1 MERILTAI
9 LSTILPGAGQLL
21 QHRWVKG
28 AVFLAIAMVI
38 SGVVRRQTMGG
49 GSSSFSLQA
58 ILVVMAVWSAV
69 DAYMMAPAKK

>member
-28 AVFLAIAMVI
+28 VLFLAMAMVI
-38 SGVVRRQTMGG
+38 SGVVRRQAIQ
-49 GSSSFSLQA
+49 GSSSFALQA
-58 ILVVMAVWSAV
+58 ILVAMAVWSAV
-69 DAYMMAPAKK
+69 DAYMLAPSKK

>member
-28 AVFLAIAMVI
+28 AVFLVIAMVI
-38 SGVVRRQTMGG
+38 SGVVRRQAMGEG
-49 GSSSFSLQA
+49 NISVSLQM
-58 ILVVMAVWSAV
+58 ILVAMAVWSAV
-69 DAYMMAPAKK
+69 DAYMLAPTKK